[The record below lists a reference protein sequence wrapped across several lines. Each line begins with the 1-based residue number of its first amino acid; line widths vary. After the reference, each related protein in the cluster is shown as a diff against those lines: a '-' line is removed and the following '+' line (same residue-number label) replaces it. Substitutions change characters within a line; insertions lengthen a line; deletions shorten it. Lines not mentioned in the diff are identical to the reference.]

1 MDGKRMIRGKGFL
14 AAVLLTSAALVLG
27 TAFPEGQPGQVLE
40 SGSILKMLQSALS
53 SQSLVFLLP
62 LAAVLPYVDA
72 YLREEQLGYLRF
84 LLHRRSR
91 REYVMD
97 KMITVPA
104 GGFLAAEAAGILV
117 FCLYFGIF
125 YGQQAPGA
133 ISWEEAGSILEGF
146 LRVGLT
152 AGIWA
157 NVGGLAAVLGR
168 SVYMAWGIPFVAY
181 YFLVILHERYLPGL
195 YCISPKEWILGESYW
210 GPGQTGLFL
219 FLLELLLI
227 TGLAHGAVLRERI
240 REV

>member
-1 MDGKRMIRGKGFL
+1 M
-14 AAVLLTSAALVLG
+14 LTSVALVLG

-62 LAAVLPYVDA
+62 LAAVLPYADA

-117 FCLYFGIF
+117 FCLYFRDFLRAAG
-125 YGQQAPGA
+125 
-133 ISWEEAGSILEGF
+133 AGSNF
-146 LRVGLT
+146 LGGGGKYSGGISARGTYGRDLGKCRRIGSG
-152 AGIWA
+152 AG
-157 NVGGLAAVLGR
+157 AVEF
-168 SVYMAWGIPFVAY
+168 YMAWGIPFVAY

-210 GPGQTGLFL
+210 GQDRQVFFCFCWGF
-219 FLLELLLI
+219 F
-227 TGLAHGAVLRERI
+227 
-240 REV
+240 